1 VLAAALALG
10 AAALWGTGDFL
21 GGLASRRVSVV
32 AVLLWSQLAGLAG
45 LAVWVAISG
54 DDPPGGW
61 RFLAGVGAGL
71 AGATGLACL
80 YRGMAI
86 GAMGVVAPISA
97 TSPVVPL
104 VVDLARGT
112 TPGPVQWGGIV
123 LALAGVV
130 LLSREPSQGSRA
142 PLAMGAGLALVAAL
156 GFGLFVVGLG
166 EAAADSTA
174 WAAAIARGTA
184 VLGVALTAVGRRVRV
199 GVPWRLLP
207 LVLAVG
213 AFDTSANALLAI
225 ATTKGELGIVA
236 VLSALYPV
244 TTVILAWAL
253 LHERLDT
260 GRRVGATL
268 ALAGAALVA
277 AG

>member
-1 VLAAALALG
+1 MLALG

-32 AVLLWSQLAGLAG
+32 AVLLWSQLAGLVG
-45 LAVWVAISG
+45 LAIWVVVSG

-130 LLSREPSQGSRA
+130 LLSREPSGVSRA
-142 PLAMGAGLALVAAL
+142 PLALGAGLALVAAL
-156 GFGLFVVGLG
+156 GFGLFIVGLG
-166 EAAADSTA
+166 EAASDSTA

-184 VLGVALTAVGRRVRV
+184 VVGVALIAVGRRAPIA
-199 GVPWRLLP
+199 VPWRLLP

-244 TTVILAWAL
+244 TTVVLAWAL

-260 GRRVGATL
+260 GRRAGAAL